1 MTSIFKFHRAL
12 LVFVAVLSSAT
23 AGYAYLNPGIAA
35 CIVSKKNQVRSAI
48 HDQLVTDSRARIQ
61 QTFGSL
67 QSNPL
72 VVFFDEPDTFWP
84 FRPNE
89 YGSTNFIGSKVCVI
103 IGSKGQNIDV
113 LSHELMH
120 AEIAERVGHWRR
132 FTELPV
138 WFDEGLAMQVDYRI
152 AYDLPASESSKAD
165 DVKSLRTAGDFFT
178 ANDATL
184 TKNYASAKTVVK
196 KWVSD
201 VGSSNVYRQ
210 LERVRA
216 GESFDSVIISK

>member
-1 MTSIFKFHRAL
+1 MTTIFKFHRAL
-12 LVFVAVLSSAT
+12 LIFFAVLGSGT
-23 AGYAYLNPGIAA
+23 AAYAYLNPGVAA
-35 CIVSKKNQVRSAI
+35 CSVSKNNQVRSAI

-67 QSNPL
+67 QSKPL

-103 IGSKGQNIDV
+103 VGSKGQNIDV

-120 AEIAERVGHWRR
+120 AEIADRVGYWRR
-132 FTELPV
+132 FTQLPV
-138 WFDEGLAMQVDYRI
+138 WFDEGLAMQVDYRPD
-152 AYDLPASESSKAD
+152 YNLPESASSKAD
-165 DVKSLRTAGDFFT
+165 DVKSLRTASDFFA

-184 TKNYASAKTVVK
+184 TKNYASAKVVVK
-196 KWVSD
+196 KWVAD
-201 VGSSNVYRQ
+201 IGFANVYSQ
-210 LERVRA
+210 LDRVRA
-216 GESFDSVIISK
+216 GESFESMINRK

>member
-1 MTSIFKFHRAL
+1 MTSVFIFHRAL
-12 LVFVAVLSSAT
+12 LVFGAVLGSAT
-23 AGYAYLNPGIAA
+23 AAYAYLNPGIAA
-35 CIVSKKNQVRSAI
+35 CIVSKNTQVRSAI

-67 QSNPL
+67 KSNPL
-72 VVFFDEPDTFWP
+72 VVFFDELDTFWP

-103 IGSKGQNIDV
+103 VGSKGQNIDV

-120 AEIAERVGHWRR
+120 AEIADRVGYWRR

-138 WFDEGLAMQVDYRI
+138 WFDEGLAMQVDYRT
-152 AYDLPASESSKAD
+152 AYDLPTSESSEAD
-165 DVKSLRTAGDFFT
+165 DVKSLRTAREFFA

-201 VGSSNVYRQ
+201 VGSTNVYSQ
-210 LERVRA
+210 LDRMRA
-216 GESFDSVIISK
+216 GESFDSVISSK